1 MPKPLSS
8 VPAASAPPPAQ
19 RTPAERRRGAARTA
33 WAVGGI
39 ALAIYLAFVLS
50 GVLGR

>member
-8 VPAASAPPPAQ
+8 MPAASAEPSAQ
-19 RTPAERRRGAARTA
+19 RTPADLRRGVARTA
-33 WAVGGI
+33 WVVGGI